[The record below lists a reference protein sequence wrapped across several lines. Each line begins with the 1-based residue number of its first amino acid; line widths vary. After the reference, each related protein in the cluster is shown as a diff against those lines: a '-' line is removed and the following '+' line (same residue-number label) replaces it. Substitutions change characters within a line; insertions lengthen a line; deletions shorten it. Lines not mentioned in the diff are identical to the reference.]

1 MDIKLSAA
9 AEDYR
14 AHVRSLLEQELP
26 TGWRGVAALG
36 PEERARFDETWRAFL
51 VKNSLMAPAWPSEY
65 GGAGLDITSQ
75 SVVAEEFVRAGV
87 PQYVRLTDPNGIV
100 LLGPT
105 LLHWGTEAQK
115 EYFIPR
121 TISGEIRWAQGY
133 SEPEAG
139 SDLFGL
145 RTRAV
150 LDGDE
155 WVINGSK
162 IWQTAGAHAN
172 WIFALVRTDPD
183 ASKAKGLSFLLIPYD
198 QPGVEVRAIKTM
210 DGGAELAEVFFDGAR
225 TSADNLVGGA
235 GNGAKVALTLLGFER
250 GSGGIA
256 AALAAKLELLRLRDA
271 MRSFGV
277 DDVALRRRLA
287 DCWTSVHVMHCLALH
302 NLTVAA
308 SGRPPGPESSIS
320 KLMMSEYRKRVTE
333 LAVDVLGPRALS
345 PTGMPS
351 KVNLGPQPLGMEAD
365 SSSAWVADYLHA
377 RPGTVYGGSSEIQR
391 NTIGEQVLGLPREP
405 RPVPATK
412 AAETR

>member
-1 MDIKLSAA
+1 VDIKLPPA
-9 AEDYR
+9 AEEYR
-14 AHVRSLLEQELP
+14 GRVRALLARELP
-26 TGWRGVAALG
+26 ADWRGVAALG
-36 PEERARFDETWRAFL
+36 PEERARFDEKWRALL
-51 VKNSLMAPAWPSEY
+51 VEHRLIAPGWPSEY
-65 GGAGLDITSQ
+65 GGGGLDITGQ
-75 SVVAEEFVRAGV
+75 SIVAEEFVRAGV
-87 PQYVRLTDPNGIV
+87 PQQVLITDPLSLT

-115 EYFIPR
+115 QHFIPR

-145 RTRAV
+145 RCRAV

-155 WVINGSK
+155 WVVNGSK
-162 IWQTAGAHAN
+162 IWQTAGVHAN

-183 ASKAKGLSFLLIPYD
+183 AAKARGLSFLLIPYD
-198 QPGVEVRAIKTM
+198 QPGVEVRAIRTM
-210 DGGAELAEVFFDGAR
+210 DGGAEMAEVFFDNAR
-225 TSADNLVGGA
+225 TSADNIVGGV

-250 GSGGIA
+250 GTGGIA

-271 MRSFGV
+271 MRSYGV
-277 DDVALRRRLA
+277 EDVALRRRLA
-287 DCWTSVHVMHCLALH
+287 DCWVSVHTMHCLALRT
-302 NLTVAA
+302 LTVSA
-308 SGRPPGPESSIS
+308 SGQPPGPESSIA

-333 LAVDVLGPRALS
+333 LAVDVLGPRALT
-345 PTGMPS
+345 PTGRPS
-351 KVNLGPQPLGMEAD
+351 TVDRGPQPLGTDAD

-377 RPGTVYGGSSEIQR
+377 RPGTVYGGSSEMQR

-412 AAETR
+412 AG